1 MKAKFGTIC
10 ILLGVALLLGALALF
25 LRNTREDSMA
35 GEAAEILLPQ
45 LIEQIETRAETVE
58 KPLAPAVDIPE
69 ELLTAEDIAMTEVE
83 IDGYGYIGYLT
94 VPDFGL
100 ELPVMGDWD
109 YDRLKIAPCRY
120 YGSTKSDDLVIMAH
134 NYRRHFSP
142 LSAITEG
149 APVVFTDMDGVVS
162 VYEVVA
168 IDFLSPDAVEE
179 MTAGTYDLVLFTCT
193 YGGGSRLTI
202 CCDRTE

>member
-10 ILLGVALLLGALALF
+10 MIFGAALLLGALSLF
-25 LRNTREDSMA
+25 VYNSHEDSMA
-35 GEAAEILLPQ
+35 GESVDVLLPQ
-45 LIEQIETRAETVE
+45 LIEEIETRAETSPR
-58 KPLAPAVDIPE
+58 PLSAAEEIPE
-69 ELLTAEDIAMTEVE
+69 ALLTAEDVAMTEVE
-83 IDGYGYIGYLT
+83 IDGYGYIGYLS
-94 VPDFGL
+94 VPEFSL

-120 YGSTKSDDLVIMAH
+120 SGSTKSDDLVIMAH

-149 APVVFTDMDGVVS
+149 VPVVFTDMDGAIS
-162 VYEVVA
+162 TYEVVA

-179 MTAGTYDLVLFTCT
+179 MTAGEYDLILFTCT
-193 YGGGSRLTI
+193 YGGSSRLTI